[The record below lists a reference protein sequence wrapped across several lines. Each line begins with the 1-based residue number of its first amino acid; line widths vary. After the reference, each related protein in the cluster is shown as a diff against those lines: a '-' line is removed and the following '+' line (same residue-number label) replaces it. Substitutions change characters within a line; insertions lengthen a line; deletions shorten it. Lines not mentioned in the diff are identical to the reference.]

1 MRVISQN
8 GTIDVPYEQVVIQRF
23 NRVIYFLNKNLT
35 GVESVTND
43 MEMASYS
50 TEEKAKKAME
60 MLRTAYTGRF
70 ITNTEVSQDF
80 EKEMKELMKGGFGTV
95 MVRDSGSRVE
105 FNNLNGYFQFPTEE
119 ELEYPMDN
127 LTTYTADDEAPSCGR
142 CEHINDSDEWCMQ
155 NCGGTNGWSGYLR
168 YGESEVTKD

>member
-1 MRVISQN
+1 MRVVSQD

-60 MLRTAYTGRF
+60 MLRIAYTGSIAMF
-70 ITNTEVSQDF
+70 QNVEPTEEVNEVFKKCNTQVIYASLDNQPSEIKF
-80 EKEMKELMKGGFGTV
+80 ENHQNF
-95 MVRDSGSRVE
+95 
-105 FNNLNGYFQFPTEE
+105 YFQFPAEE
-119 ELEYPMDN
+119 ELE
-127 LTTYTADDEAPSCGR
+127 
-142 CEHINDSDEWCMQ
+142 
-155 NCGGTNGWSGYLR
+155 
-168 YGESEVTKD
+168 

>member
-1 MRVISQN
+1 MRVISQD

-60 MLRTAYTGRF
+60 DLQYAYACRNMAMF
-70 ITNTEVSQDF
+70 DK
-80 EKEMKELMKGGFGTV
+80 EKAIYIPNDKMTKAVIGGVFH
-95 MVRDSGSRVE
+95 
-105 FNNLNGYFQFPTEE
+105 FPAEE
-119 ELEYPMDN
+119 ELE
-127 LTTYTADDEAPSCGR
+127 
-142 CEHINDSDEWCMQ
+142 
-155 NCGGTNGWSGYLR
+155 
-168 YGESEVTKD
+168 